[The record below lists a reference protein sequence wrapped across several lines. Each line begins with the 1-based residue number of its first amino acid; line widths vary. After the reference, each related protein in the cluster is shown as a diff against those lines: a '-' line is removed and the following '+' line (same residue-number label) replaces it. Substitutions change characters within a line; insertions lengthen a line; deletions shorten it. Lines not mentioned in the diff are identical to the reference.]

1 MKNKNVWS
9 FLLLL
14 LVCTLSYGQKDSVQ
28 KSINL
33 DGVTIS
39 VNKTP
44 ETIKNVTQEVKVFTK
59 ENIESCNPS
68 STADLLAQKG
78 LQVQMSQQGG
88 GSPTLRGFEA
98 SRIVLMIDGVRM
110 NNLIYRA
117 GHLQDIIKTDVNLL
131 DRVEVLYGPSSNIFG
146 SDALGGVINLS
157 TKKAMF
163 SDIADKNEMHVS
175 FLSKYASANNGITN
189 HIDFNYGTL
198 RFASLTSFSI
208 SQFGDLRG
216 GSNQNPFYN
225 GSYGERPYYVETNNV
240 VDSIMKNEDRFKQ
253 VGTAYNQIDFI
264 QKFSWKQNANTT
276 HDLNIQYST
285 TNDVPRYDRLTDVSG
300 GSLKYAE
307 WYYGPQSRLM
317 AAYSMNNVKQNRWAQ
332 LYHIGFSYQAL
343 EESRHSRSYKTSNR
357 NNRIENV
364 GVLGFD
370 LYAQHTDKKNKL
382 IIGVDGQLNSLKSI
396 ANKTNIVNGISTP
409 LDTRYPDGDNKMNY
423 LGLYVS
429 HIHTLSTTTTISEG
443 MRVGYSSLKS
453 TLIDTAL
460 LFHLPYTSIE
470 QQTPVYSASIGF
482 IHRPS
487 DATKLSFTIA
497 TGFRVPNVDDMSK
510 IFGSS
515 SGNVIV
521 PNKDLKP
528 EQTINYELG
537 FTQSLGSK
545 TTWENYLYYTSIKDI
560 AVVDKFTFNG
570 QDTILYDGDLS
581 QVLAN
586 QNKQQGYIYG
596 ISSNLTSILD
606 NHFTFQ
612 TGINYTY
619 GRLKTDSVDSPLDH
633 IPPFQARISLKYQA
647 EKFSTMFYVNYNG
660 AKELKDYL
668 LNGEDNEQYAT
679 PDGMP
684 AWITLNLSASYKIHK
699 NIDINFA
706 IENILDTQYRV
717 FASGMNGAGRNF
729 IFSVRGNF

>member
-1 MKNKNVWS
+1 MKNVWS
-9 FLLLL
+9 LLLL
-14 LVCTLSYGQKDSVQ
+14 ILVCTLSYGQKDSVQ

-44 ETIKNVTQEVKVFTK
+44 EKIKNVTQEVKVFTK
-59 ENIESCNPS
+59 ESIESCNPS

-131 DRVEVLYGPSSNIFG
+131 DRVEVLYGPSSTIFG

-157 TKKAMF
+157 TKKAVF
-163 SDIADKNEMHVS
+163 SDITDKNEMHVV
-175 FLSKYASANNGITN
+175 FLSKYASSNNGITN
-189 HIDFNYGTL
+189 HIDFNYGAL
-198 RFASLTSFSI
+198 RFASLTSFSL
-208 SQFGDLRG
+208 SQFGNLVG
-216 GSNQNPFYN
+216 GKNKNPFYKD
-225 GSYGERPYYVETNNV
+225 SYGERPSYIETSNG
-240 VDSIMKNEDRFKQ
+240 VDSIMKNDDRFKQ

-264 QKFSWKQNANTT
+264 QKFSFKQNGNTT
-276 HDLNIQYST
+276 HDFNIQYST

-300 GSLKYAE
+300 GNLKYAE
-307 WYYGPQSRLM
+307 WYYGPQSRML
-317 AAYSMNNVKQNRWAQ
+317 AAYSMNNKNDNRWMQ
-332 LYHIGFSYQAL
+332 LYHVGVSYQAL
-343 EESRHSRSYKTSNR
+343 EESRHSRSYKSSNR

-370 LYAQHTDKKNKL
+370 LYAQHADKKNKL
-382 IIGVDGQLNSLKSI
+382 IIGVDGQLNSLKST
-396 ANKTNIVNGISTP
+396 ANKSNVINGTSTP

-429 HIHTLSTTTTISEG
+429 HIHTISTTTTISEG

-453 TLIDTAL
+453 TLVDTAL

-470 QQTPVYSASIGF
+470 QQTPVYSASIGL

-545 TTWENYLYYTSIKDI
+545 TTWENYMYYTSIKDI

-586 QNKQQGYIYG
+586 QNKKQGYIYG
-596 ISSNLTSILD
+596 VSSNLTTNLD
-606 NHFTFQ
+606 GHFNLQ
-612 TGINYTY
+612 CGLSYTY
-619 GRLKTDSVDSPLDH
+619 GRLKTDSVDTPIDH
-633 IPPFQARISLKYQA
+633 IPPFMARLSLNYKTD
-647 EKFSTMFYVNYNG
+647 KFKAAFYSNYNG

-679 PDGMP
+679 PNGMP

-699 NIDINFA
+699 NVDLNFA
-706 IENILDTQYRV
+706 IENMLDTQYRV
-717 FASGMNGAGRNF
+717 FASGMNAAGRNF

>member
-1 MKNKNVWS
+1 MKNKKLWS
-9 FLLLL
+9 FLLLIS
-14 LVCTLSYGQKDSVQ
+14 VCALSYGQKDSVQ

-33 DGVTIS
+33 DGVIIT

-44 ETIKNVTQEVKVFTK
+44 EKLKNVTQEVKVFTK
-59 ENIESCNPS
+59 ESIESCNPS

-98 SRIVLMIDGVRM
+98 SRILLVIDGVRM

-131 DRVEVLYGPSSNIFG
+131 DRVEVLYGPSSTIYG

-163 SDIADKNEMHVS
+163 SDKAEMHVS

-189 HIDFNYGTL
+189 HIDFNYGNS
-198 RFASLTSFSI
+198 RFATLTSFSI

-216 GSNQNPFYN
+216 GKNQNPFYSA
-225 GSYGERPYYVETNNV
+225 SYGERPSYVETTNG
-240 VDSIMKNEDRFKQ
+240 VDSIMKNEDRYLQ

-264 QKFSWKQNANTT
+264 QKFSWKQNVNTT

-285 TNDVPRYDRLTDVSG
+285 STDVPRYDRLTDLSSNG
-300 GSLKYAE
+300 NLKYAE
-307 WYYGPQSRLM
+307 WYYGPQTRMM
-317 AAYSMNNVKQNRWAQ
+317 AAYSMNNKNDNRWMQ
-332 LYHIGFSYQAL
+332 LYHLGVSYQAL
-343 EESRHSRSYKTSNR
+343 EESRHNRGYKSSTLS
-357 NNRIENV
+357 NRIENV

-370 LYAQHTDKKNKL
+370 FYGQHQGKKSKL
-382 IIGVDGQLNSLKSI
+382 LVGVDGQLNSLKST
-396 ANKTNIVNGISTP
+396 ANKSNVNNGTTSL
-409 LDTRYPDGDNKMNY
+409 LDTRYPDGDNTMNY
-423 LGLYVS
+423 FGVYAS
-429 HIHTLSTTTTISEG
+429 HNYMLSTTTTISEG
-443 MRVGYSSLKS
+443 LRLGYSSLKS
-453 TLIDTAL
+453 TLVDTAL
-460 LFHLPYTSIE
+460 LFHLPYTNIE
-470 QQTPVYSASIGF
+470 QQTPVYSASIGL

-515 SGNVIV
+515 AGNVIV

-537 FTQSLGSK
+537 FTQSIGSK
-545 TTWENYLYYTSIKDI
+545 TIWENYLYYTSIKNI

-570 QDTILYDGDLS
+570 QDSILYDGELS

-596 ISSNLTSILD
+596 VSSNFITDLD
-606 NHFTFQ
+606 DHFNFQ
-612 TGINYTY
+612 FGLNYTY
-619 GRLKTDSVDSPLDH
+619 GRLKTDSVDNPLDH
-633 IPPFQARISLKYQA
+633 IPPFMARIALNYKTD
-647 EKFSTMFYVNYNG
+647 KFKAAFYSNYNG
-660 AKELKDYL
+660 AKELKDYF

-679 PDGMP
+679 PNGMP
-684 AWITLNLSASYKIHK
+684 AWITLNLSTSYKIHK
-699 NIDINFA
+699 NVDLNFA
-706 IENILDTQYRV
+706 IENMLDTQYRV
-717 FASGMNGAGRNF
+717 FASGMNAAGRNF

>member
-1 MKNKNVWS
+1 MKNVWS
-9 FLLLL
+9 LLLL
-14 LVCTLSYGQKDSVQ
+14 ILVCTLSYGQKDSVQ
-28 KSINL
+28 KSIDL
-33 DGVTIS
+33 DGVIIS

-44 ETIKNVTQEVKVFTK
+44 EKIKNVTQEVKVFTK
-59 ENIESCNPS
+59 ESIESCNPS

-98 SRIVLMIDGVRM
+98 SRIVLMMDGVRM

-131 DRVEVLYGPSSNIFG
+131 DRVEVLYGPSSTIFG

-157 TKKAMF
+157 TKKAVF
-163 SDIADKNEMHVS
+163 SDITDKNEMHVS
-175 FLSKYASANNGITN
+175 FLSKYTSANNGITN
-189 HIDFNYGTL
+189 HIDFNYGAL
-198 RFASLTSFSI
+198 RFASLTSFSL
-208 SQFGDLRG
+208 SQFGNLVG
-216 GSNQNPFYN
+216 GKNKNPFYRD
-225 GSYGERPYYVETNNV
+225 SYGERPSYIETSNG
-240 VDSIMKNEDRFKQ
+240 VDSIMKNDDRFKQ

-264 QKFSWKQNANTT
+264 QKFSFKQNGNTT
-276 HDLNIQYST
+276 HDLNFQYST

-300 GSLKYAE
+300 GNLKYTE

-317 AAYSMNNVKQNRWAQ
+317 AAYSMNNLKQNRWAQ
-332 LYHIGFSYQAL
+332 LYHIGLSYQTL
-343 EESRHSRSYKTSNR
+343 EESRHSRSYKSNNR

-364 GVLGFD
+364 AVLGFD
-370 LYAQHTDKKNKL
+370 LYAQHADKKNKL
-382 IIGVDGQLNSLKSI
+382 IIGLDGQLNSLKSI
-396 ANKTNIVNGISTP
+396 ANKTNIVNGIATP

-423 LGLYVS
+423 LGLYAS
-429 HIHTLSTTTTISEG
+429 HIHSLSTTTTISEG
-443 MRVGYSSLKS
+443 VRVGYSSLKS
-453 TLIDTAL
+453 TLVDTAL

-470 QQTPVYSASIGF
+470 QQTPVYSASIGL

-545 TTWENYLYYTSIKDI
+545 TTWENYMYYTTIKDI

-570 QDTILYDGDLS
+570 QDSILYDGDLS

-586 QNKQQGYIYG
+586 QNKKQGYIYG
-596 ISSNLTSILD
+596 VSSNLTTNLD
-606 NHFTFQ
+606 DHLNLQ
-612 TGINYTY
+612 CGLSYTY
-619 GRLKTDSVDSPLDH
+619 GRLKTDSVDTPIDH
-633 IPPFQARISLKYQA
+633 IPPFMARLSLNYKTD
-647 EKFSTMFYVNYNG
+647 KFKAAVYSNYNG

-684 AWITLNLSASYKIHK
+684 AWITLNLSTSYKIHK
-699 NIDINFA
+699 NVDLNFA
-706 IENILDTQYRV
+706 IENMLDTQYRV
-717 FASGMNGAGRNF
+717 FASGMNAAGRNF
-729 IFSVRGNF
+729 IVSVRGNF